1 MVNGELT
8 KLKDARL
15 RQTEMVNKYSYKYI
29 FRKQNVCFCVYII
42 SCFLKLMTG
51 KK

>member
-1 MVNGELT
+1 LCYRTKELKDQLEMVNGEFT

-29 FRKQNVCFCVYII
+29 FRKQH
-42 SCFLKLMTG
+42 L
-51 KK
+51 